1 MHIFEQIDPL
11 EECLN
16 SCREDGQSI
25 AIVPTMGGLHEGHLK
40 LIDKAKECSDM
51 VVVSV
56 FVNPTQFAEN
66 EDFEAYPKTLSED
79 KKLLEAI
86 KVDAMFVPL
95 DNQIYP
101 DGSSQDYDVGEMGK
115 ILCGI
120 SRPIHFNGV
129 AQVVA
134 RLFDIVKPDYA
145 VFGEKDY
152 QQLLIINSLVERQDI
167 KTTLVSVPTVRESD
181 GLAMSTRNNYL
192 SLEDRANA
200 PFFYQ
205 QLVDTKAVIQSGT
218 DISRATEQ
226 AEDALNNIFDV
237 EYVEVL
243 NANNLTQITTSSS
256 EIIIISAV
264 RLSETRLIDNI
275 AVSYTHLT
283 LPTTPY
289 V

>member
-25 AIVPTMGGLHEGHLK
+25 ALVPTMGGLHEGHLK
-40 LIDKAKECSDM
+40 LIEKAKKCSDV

-79 KKLLEAI
+79 KKILEAI

-120 SRPIHFNGV
+120 SRPKHFNGV

-134 RLFDIVKPDYA
+134 RLFDIVRPDYA

-152 QQLLIINSLVERQDI
+152 QQLLIINSQVERQDI
-167 KTTLVSVPTVRESD
+167 KTTIVSVPTVRESD

-192 SLEDRANA
+192 SPEDRAKA
-200 PFFYQ
+200 PLFYQ
-205 QLVDTKAVIQSGT
+205 QLVDTKSAIQSGT

-226 AEDALNNIFDV
+226 AVDALNAVFDV
-237 EYVEVL
+237 EYTEVL

-264 RLSETRLIDNI
+264 RLGETRLIDNI
-275 AVSYTHLT
+275 IFRRPDV
-283 LPTTPY
+283 
-289 V
+289 

>member
-11 EECLN
+11 EEYLN

-25 AIVPTMGGLHEGHLK
+25 TLVPTMGGLHEGHLK

-79 KKLLEAI
+79 KKLLETI
-86 KVDAMFVPL
+86 KVDAMFFPL
-95 DNQIYP
+95 DNEIYP
-101 DGSSQDYDVGEMGK
+101 DDSTQDYDVGEIGK

-134 RLFDIVKPDYA
+134 RLFGIIKPDYA

-152 QQLLIINSLVERQDI
+152 QQLLIINSLVERQAI
-167 KTTLVSVPTVRESD
+167 KTTIVSVPTVRDAD
-181 GLAMSTRNNYL
+181 GLAISTRNNYL
-192 SLEDRANA
+192 SSEDRIKA
-200 PFFYQ
+200 PLFYQ
-205 QLVDTKAVIQSGT
+205 QLITTKAAIQSGA
-218 DISRATEQ
+218 DISEATEQ
-226 AEDALNNIFDV
+226 AVDVLSNIFDV

-243 NANNLTQITTSSS
+243 NANNLTEITTSSS

-264 RLSETRLIDNI
+264 KLGETRLIDNI
-275 AVSYTHLT
+275 VFRRSD
-283 LPTTPY
+283 

>member
-1 MHIFEQIDPL
+1 MHIFEQIGPL
-11 EECLN
+11 EEYLN
-16 SCREDGQSI
+16 SCREDGRSI
-25 AIVPTMGGLHEGHLK
+25 ALVPTMGGLHEGHLK

-66 EDFEAYPKTLSED
+66 EDYEAYPKTLSED
-79 KKLLEAI
+79 KKILEAI
-86 KVDAMFVPL
+86 KVDAMFIPF
-95 DNQIYP
+95 DNEIYP
-101 DGSSQDYDVGEMGK
+101 DGSSQEYDVGEMGK

-120 SRPIHFNGV
+120 FRPMHFNGV
-129 AQVVA
+129 AQIVA

-145 VFGEKDY
+145 VFGKKDY
-152 QQLLIINSLVERQDI
+152 QQLLIINSLIERQAI
-167 KTTLVSVPTVRESD
+167 KTTIVSVPTMRESD

-192 SLEDRANA
+192 SPEDRVNA
-200 PFFYQ
+200 PLFYQ
-205 QLVDTKAVIQSGT
+205 QLVDTKLAIQSGT
-218 DISRATEQ
+218 DISSATEQ
-226 AEDALNNIFDV
+226 AVDALSNIFDV

-243 NANNLTQITTSSS
+243 NANNLTEITTSSR

-275 AVSYTHLT
+275 VFRRSN
-283 LPTTPY
+283 